1 MYAECWTDS
10 NSSIDSQPMKI
21 NTHARTIKAQIHT
34 PPTTTVLDTENSYQ
48 NVNIEF
54 QNDSFVSQHQDIS
67 LPKYE
72 VQESQDCRTH
82 DDQQIVMA
90 NDEAFGALDS
100 QTHDTIPNAANEFLQ
115 QLPLT
120 PPDRQLTYSLHDTQ
134 MPKDNTQNDGGA
146 IHDIVPN
153 DIPPD
158 VSIFDH
164 IPLPPIQ
171 DHELDSDVED
181 EPHLEPK
188 PQLIQ
193 QRDNITAVD
202 PVPESRYNLQNKN

>member
-72 VQESQDCRTH
+72 VQESQDC
-82 DDQQIVMA
+82 
-90 NDEAFGALDS
+90 
-100 QTHDTIPNAANEFLQ
+100 
-115 QLPLT
+115 
-120 PPDRQLTYSLHDTQ
+120 
-134 MPKDNTQNDGGA
+134 
-146 IHDIVPN
+146 
-153 DIPPD
+153 
-158 VSIFDH
+158 
-164 IPLPPIQ
+164 
-171 DHELDSDVED
+171 
-181 EPHLEPK
+181 
-188 PQLIQ
+188 
-193 QRDNITAVD
+193 
-202 PVPESRYNLQNKN
+202 